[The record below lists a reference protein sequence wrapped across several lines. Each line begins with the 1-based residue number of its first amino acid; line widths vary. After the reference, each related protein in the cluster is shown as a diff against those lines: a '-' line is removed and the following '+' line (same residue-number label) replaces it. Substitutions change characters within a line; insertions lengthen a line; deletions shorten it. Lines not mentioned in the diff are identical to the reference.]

1 MAVEIPVVINID
13 KAFEDAAKKAEVA
26 LLPLQKTIEGLT
38 SDLTAWREILNES
51 KINSK
56 DFIEAAK
63 NIHNIS
69 ESLAEA
75 EYAMK
80 KYTENEGSIRSMTTS
95 LAELERRWAEM
106 GNAQKYDVTGAYS
119 EQAYD
124 LLEQYAKITAE
135 LQKQGK
141 SLSELAA
148 KEALRVKNAQRDAQ
162 QRKYENAVL
171 SSTAKTIRG
180 LREQERILSE
190 RLSRTT
196 IGSEKYKELVV
207 ALQKVRREMTKV
219 QASIVGTESS
229 ANKMNDAIGRSKKE
243 FEGVNGELGISN
255 NRMVSLIKNSIRL
268 IALHTAT
275 RFIRNVRDVTAEFEL
290 QRVALG
296 SIIQDTEKAES
307 LFKQIKAAAIQ
318 SPFEIKDLV
327 TYTKQLSAYQIETE
341 KLFDTTMKLADI
353 SAGLGVDMGRLI
365 LAFGQVRAAA
375 VLRGQELRQFTEAGI
390 PLVDKL
396 AQKFSDL
403 NNRAV
408 STAEVFELISKRAVP
423 FSMIEEIFNDL
434 TSAGGAFYKM
444 QEKQA
449 ETLLGQW
456 NNLKDAVSIMYDEI
470 GNTTVVHSAMEDLIR
485 SARTVMLN
493 WRVIAKTIGGVILQ
507 FASLKVVTAF
517 LPILTRNT
525 KLLEKAE
532 LSLTRA
538 KTLQNAALS
547 TGNKL
552 MMISAKSL
560 RAYTYYTIL
569 AGRAT
574 TGFGRALNLVK
585 AFFAKNWIGLA
596 VTAVTL
602 LTSALIAA
610 RQESQRLKK
619 ELAQIGAEGGIK
631 ADQSA
636 RNFERLA
643 KAAVSAASGSKEQ
656 KAAID
661 ELVRTYGDIL
671 PASDKVLEKLISMKG
686 NYDSLTEAIRQKI
699 NMQIREQKIDTI
711 TSEYGKDIG
720 NKQDRLKKLLKRQGL
735 STEEISVVMEQLQEA
750 VNDGLVNVE
759 QDVLGQAKAIEKIIY
774 TYTGK
779 IVDITKSAY
788 SQVAGTTEK
797 IYLGEKPTELSRTLR
812 SLVGLWSGM
821 NDAIQEVNASM
832 ASSTGVIGK
841 YANEWEEAQKEIAK
855 YSGVGTSSFARNE
868 DEIRNRVEK
877 SIKFIKDK
885 FEEANIDISQA
896 IVNGVPNFDILQ
908 GLTNQIKDSSAAASL
923 RSIVKDFQKAYEKLE
938 LSDDLRNAI
947 KSKLV
952 DISTSTKISMDKFTS
967 YIKAAGA
974 DSNKYLQE
982 LEESITSYRNS
993 AQELSNLIA
1002 QGYSPANTA
1011 ENRAKIEE
1019 YNGMANALQVLYDW
1033 LSKIIVQMSKS
1044 TKKDPLTG
1052 LRENINDI
1060 TNAYKKYIELLKYQS
1075 KAAALADISVLFPSL
1090 KGAEPS
1096 FDYVEKE
1103 LNKLLEKYKG
1113 NAKAT
1118 SIIEQALT
1126 NIRFDRL
1133 KDNLEEQ
1140 LKKVS
1145 DELKRSETARNFFQ
1159 NILDLTGDEDLAAT
1173 MTVSVYGGIGDEFK
1187 ERMQSQ
1193 LNAALA
1199 HIDTNNID
1207 LWSRIWEAGQKQD
1220 FSVILA
1226 NLDKFPE
1233 EWQKRLKQMAEDSQ
1247 KFQADREADLIKA
1260 LQGAKSYADK
1270 AVEINRKAQQRL
1282 AQIDELKADDATKER
1297 LRKQN
1302 ADKEAAELQQLQ
1314 YEAFKET
1321 PMYIELFANLD
1332 TASERMLKS
1341 MRQNLVQMKSEWK
1354 DLTPTELKELQSR
1367 IEELDAQIA
1376 SRNPFK
1382 ALISS
1387 IKEYRDM
1394 TQNLSRREAEEAA
1407 ISATD
1412 YANLQKE
1419 SLQAALDEYN
1429 LAVKT
1434 YGVNSDEAALAKDK
1448 LDAQRQETDEA
1459 NEAADAAQNTANA
1472 YREVAQHIV
1481 EATKQMEEWV
1491 GYMNELG
1498 NSAKDL
1504 VSSFAS
1510 DEDAAFFS
1518 QQFDSISKA
1527 ISGTAG
1533 LASGIAGAIAN
1544 PADVSSY
1551 VKAIKGVLDII
1562 VGINDYFTGNKIKK
1576 AEDNIKSQ
1584 QQALDDLAYA
1594 YDRLENS
1601 MKDAFGS
1608 DYISKYT
1615 QQLEILAAEQ
1625 KAYEEQARA
1634 ERDKGKKAD
1643 EDKIKEYE
1651 NKARDTANEIAE
1663 MQGQLAEYFTGTD
1676 VTSAAR
1682 DFANAWIEAYR
1693 EFGSTTDAMK
1703 EKFQDMIQNMIT
1715 ESLAAKLMQS
1725 ILEPLFQEIDDLAEA
1740 GGELSAA
1747 DIAKIASDST
1757 GYIDRINAAM
1767 TTLMNQLTAAGYNVR
1782 DKAGQFTGIAR
1793 DIAGASEESITGL
1806 AAGINTQ
1813 NFYMMHID
1821 QQVAAILA
1829 TLTGG
1834 SVATADGSQVV
1845 LDPYKEQM
1853 LAYAAYLPM
1862 MHDNVAAM
1870 RSLLDKVIRPIG
1882 TSSNYRMIIG

>member
-1 MAVEIPVVINID
+1 MAVEIPVIID
-13 KAFEDAAKKAEVA
+13 IEGAFEKAAKDVSKAMK
-26 LLPLQKTIEGLT
+26 PLQDELSRKTLNLNVPQVGKLKDILKSTTISADDLADAMAHIKGQMELLNVRGGFLRGGKMT
-38 SDLTAWREILNES
+38 KEAQQLTAAYAALEAKLKGGANAVEQAINGTLRLGSATNETT
-51 KINSK
+51 N
-56 DFIEAAK
+56 
-63 NIHNIS
+63 
-69 ESLAEA
+69 
-75 EYAMK
+75 AMK
-80 KYTENEGSIRSMTTS
+80 AQIPVLGQITAGLGAYLSVHSLVRFAKQIRDITG
-95 LAELERRWAEM
+95 ELE
-106 GNAQKYDVTGAYS
+106 Y
-119 EQAYD
+119 
-124 LLEQYAKITAE
+124 
-135 LQKQGK
+135 
-141 SLSELAA
+141 
-148 KEALRVKNAQRDAQ
+148 
-162 QRKYENAVL
+162 
-171 SSTAKTIRG
+171 
-180 LREQERILSE
+180 
-190 RLSRTT
+190 
-196 IGSEKYKELVV
+196 
-207 ALQKVRREMTKV
+207 
-219 QASIVGTESS
+219 
-229 ANKMNDAIGRSKKE
+229 
-243 FEGVNGELGISN
+243 
-255 NRMVSLIKNSIRL
+255 
-268 IALHTAT
+268 
-275 RFIRNVRDVTAEFEL
+275 
-290 QRVALG
+290 QRVALQHLL
-296 SIIQDTEKAES
+296 QDEQYGAE
-307 LFKQIKAAAIQ
+307 LFERIKVAAVE
-318 SPFEIKDLV
+318 SPFRIKDLV
-327 TYTKQLSAYQIETE
+327 TYTKQLAAYRIETV
-341 KLFDTTMKLADI
+341 KLFDTTKRLADI
-353 SAGLGVDMGRLI
+353 SAGLGVDMNRLI
-365 LAFGQVRAAA
+365 LAYGQVRAAS

-390 PLVDKL
+390 PLVELL
-396 AQKFSDL
+396 AEKFTEL
-403 NNRAV
+403 EGRLV
-408 STAEVFELISKRAVP
+408 STGEVFKRISERAVP
-423 FSMIEEIFNDL
+423 FAMISDIFEDL
-434 TSAGGAFYKM
+434 TDKGGMFYEM
-444 QEKQA
+444 QERQ
-449 ETLLGQW
+449 
-456 NNLKDAVSIMYDEI
+456 
-470 GNTTVVHSAMEDLIR
+470 
-485 SARTVMLN
+485 
-493 WRVIAKTIGGVILQ
+493 
-507 FASLKVVTAF
+507 
-517 LPILTRNT
+517 
-525 KLLEKAE
+525 
-532 LSLTRA
+532 A
-538 KTLQNAALS
+538 KTLQGRWEKLKDQFDIALQTIGDSKTFQRWNDEILWGLNLVAKNLRIIPKLLTAVTRGWIVYNAAALIASMS
-547 TGNKL
+547 TTKAAVAQGKL
-552 MMISAKSL
+552 TVAEKKQLKLLPAITIKILGQATATKIATKAMIGQ
-560 RAYTYYTIL
+560 RT
-569 AGRAT
+569 AT
-574 TGFGRALNLVK
+574 TGAARAFWKLTAAMLANPVGAIAA
-585 AFFAKNWIGLA
+585 AFAGLA
-596 VTAVTL
+596 TIFLTFRKKTQDVDEGMKELDETIEGAGQTL
-602 LTSALIAA
+602 SGNRRMDALIDRYGRLAQKTNRTAKENQTLAQTMMTLQSRFTNYKLSLDATTASIPEQVKKLKELNKKQKEQAEALLKTAKANIELELSKKEPKQKALTA
-610 RQESQRLKK
+610 RYIQQSQDRQYFLNIPESQRTNKQKRAIKTYNK
-619 ELAQIGAEGGIK
+619 EINKTETELNAVNEEVNALY
-631 ADQSA
+631 
-636 RNFERLA
+636 RRLA
-643 KAAVSAASGSKEQ
+643 S
-656 KAAID
+656 ID
-661 ELVRTYGDIL
+661 ELLNPT
-671 PASDKVLEKLISMKG
+671 PT
-686 NYDSLTEAIRQKI
+686 N
-699 NMQIREQKIDTI
+699 NMIDNA
-711 TSEYGKDIG
+711 G
-720 NKQDRLKKLLKRQGL
+720 DRLRK
-735 STEEISVVMEQLQEA
+735 
-750 VNDGLVNVE
+750 
-759 QDVLGQAKAIEKIIY
+759 
-774 TYTGK
+774 
-779 IVDITKSAY
+779 
-788 SQVAGTTEK
+788 
-797 IYLGEKPTELSRTLR
+797 LR
-812 SLVGLWSGM
+812 SG
-821 NDAIQEVNASM
+821 
-832 ASSTGVIGK
+832 
-841 YANEWEEAQKEIAK
+841 
-855 YSGVGTSSFARNE
+855 
-868 DEIRNRVEK
+868 
-877 SIKFIKDK
+877 
-885 FEEANIDISQA
+885 IS
-896 IVNGVPNFDILQ
+896 D
-908 GLTNQIKDSSAAASL
+908 LTD
-923 RSIVKDFQKAYEKLE
+923 
-938 LSDDLRNAI
+938 
-947 KSKLV
+947 
-952 DISTSTKISMDKFTS
+952 
-967 YIKAAGA
+967 
-974 DSNKYLQE
+974 
-982 LEESITSYRNS
+982 
-993 AQELSNLIA
+993 
-1002 QGYSPANTA
+1002 
-1011 ENRAKIEE
+1011 
-1019 YNGMANALQVLYDW
+1019 
-1033 LSKIIVQMSKS
+1033 
-1044 TKKDPLTG
+1044 
-1052 LRENINDI
+1052 
-1060 TNAYKKYIELLKYQS
+1060 AYKKYIELLRYES
-1075 KAAALADISVLFPSL
+1075 KAAALADIGVLFPSL

-1096 FDYVEKE
+1096 YEYVSDFF
-1103 LNKLLEKYKG
+1103 NKLLQRYKG
-1113 NAKAT
+1113 DAEAT
-1118 SIIEQALT
+1118 RVIEQSFA
-1126 NIRFDRL
+1126 NFRFDKIKSDLDNRL
-1133 KDNLEEQ
+1133 KKL
-1140 LKKVS
+1140 S
-1145 DELKRSETARNFFQ
+1145 DDMKRSETARNFFQ
-1159 NILDLTGDEDLAAT
+1159 NILNITGDEDLAAT

-1187 ERMQSQ
+1187 ERMQHQ

-1207 LWSRIWEAGQKQD
+1207 LWTRIWEAGQKQD

-1226 NLDKFPE
+1226 NLDKFPD

-1297 LRKQN
+1297 LRKQS
-1302 ADKEAAELQQLQ
+1302 ADKEASELQQLQ

-1448 LDAQRQETDEA
+1448 LDVQKEETDEA
-1459 NEAADAAQNTANA
+1459 IETADAAQKTANA

-1510 DEDAAFFS
+1510 DEDATFFS

-1544 PADVSSY
+1544 PADISSY
-1551 VKAIKGVLDII
+1551 VKAIKGVVDII

-1634 ERDKGKKAD
+1634 ERNKGKKAD

-1663 MQGQLAEYFTGTD
+1663 MQGKLAEYFTGTD

-1725 ILEPLFQEIDDLAEA
+1725 ILEPLFQEIDDLAEE

-1782 DKAGQFTGIAR
+1782 DKASQFTGIAR